1 MLSETYQPKREGYPK
16 TISTSYNSC
25 GPANSWISE
34 QVKINIDT
42 LGDTIH
48 TRVLSTDC
56 K

>member
-1 MLSETYQPKREGYPK
+1 MLSENYSPTRKGYPR
-16 TISTSYNSC
+16 TTSLTYNSC

-34 QVKINIDT
+34 QVKVNIDT

>member
-1 MLSETYQPKREGYPK
+1 MLSEKYVPTRKGYPR
-16 TISTSYNSC
+16 TASATYNSC

-34 QVKINIDT
+34 QVKIKIDT